1 MSLQQIRQFVFSY
14 WDWFRNVH
22 VKQFWP
28 KLHEG
33 KFFRDIQERFILIL
47 ERVYKRKVRVRM
59 LVAQSCLTFVT
70 PWTVAY
76 QAPLSMGFPR
86 QEYWS
91 GLPFPSP
98 GDLPDP
104 GTEPRSALRADS
116 SPSEPLEKPP
126 INSVFEYVRMR
137 FLE

>member
-86 QEYWS
+86 QYWS

-98 GDLPDP
+98 GDRPNP
-104 GTEPRSALRADS
+104 GTEPRPPALTGGVFTTE
-116 SPSEPLEKPP
+116 SPGKHK
-126 INSVFEYVRMR
+126 NS
-137 FLE
+137 

>member
-1 MSLQQIRQFVFSY
+1 MNLQQIQQFVFSY

-86 QEYWS
+86 QEHWS
-91 GLPFPSP
+91 GVLLPSP
-98 GDLPDP
+98 ITCL
-104 GTEPRSALRADS
+104 
-116 SPSEPLEKPP
+116 PP
-126 INSVFEYVRMR
+126 IYMR
-137 FLE
+137 DAQEKCVTP